1 MIKVGLTGGIG
12 SGKSVVAR
20 LFQIMGFPVY
30 VADTESKR
38 LTESSP
44 VIRQELT
51 DLFGE
56 EVYQNNKLNRAL
68 LAGCIFSDKSL
79 LAKVN
84 SIIHPVVLADFVEW
98 AVRQQTEIVV
108 IESAILFESGFDKK
122 VDSTLMVYA
131 PETLRLQRVQERDG
145 FPVEEIRK
153 RMNNQLPDEEKCK
166 LSGYIIRNTNHEPLI
181 PQVEA
186 FVNYLLHGK

>member
-20 LFQIMGFPVY
+20 LFQIMGYPVY

-44 VIRQELT
+44 LIRQSLIT
-51 DLFGE
+51 LFGE
-56 EVYQNNKLNRAL
+56 DVYHNHKLNRAL
-68 LAGCIFSDKSL
+68 LAGYIFNDKSL

-84 SIIHPVVLADFVEW
+84 AIIHPVVLADFGKW
-98 AVRQQTEIVV
+98 AARQQTEVV
-108 IESAILFESGFDKK
+108 IIESAILFESHFDTKT
-122 VDSTLMVYA
+122 DCSLMVYA
-131 PETLRLQRVQERDG
+131 PEEIRLQRVQQRDG
-145 FPVEEIRK
+145 FSPEEIRK
-153 RMNNQLPDEEKCK
+153 RMNSQLPDEEKCK
-166 LSGYIIRNTNHEPLI
+166 LSDYIIRNDNREPLI

-186 FVNYLLHGK
+186 FVKSLLLW